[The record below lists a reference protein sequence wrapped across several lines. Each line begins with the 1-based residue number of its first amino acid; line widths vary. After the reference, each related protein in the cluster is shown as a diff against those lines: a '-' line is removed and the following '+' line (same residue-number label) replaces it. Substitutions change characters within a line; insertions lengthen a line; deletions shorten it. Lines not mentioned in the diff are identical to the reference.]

1 MKRNLE
7 NNIRG
12 NNPVMLGFR
21 QTQCFLNILRD
32 KRSIRNI
39 GIIAHIDHGKTTL
52 TDLLLARAGLIPYS
66 LAGEARVLDYLEE
79 EQRRG
84 ITIKSAS
91 ISLTYSI
98 DGKSYLINL
107 VDTPGHVDF
116 TGKVTRALR
125 VVDGAI
131 VLVDAVEG
139 IMAQTEVVTRQALSE
154 RVKPILLINKV
165 DRLIR
170 ELRLPADEIQRRIL
184 RIIREFNSLI
194 DLYGEPKFRDE
205 WKVSVSRGDV
215 AIGSALHKWGLT
227 SKIAVEKGIKFS
239 DIIDMYSNGRWQELQ
254 EIIPLHEAIL
264 RMIIERIPSPAE
276 AQRYRIPKIWR
287 GDLSSEIGRAML
299 ECDPNGPVTIC
310 VAGVRV
316 DRREGLIAT
325 GRIFSG
331 KIEDGDKVY
340 LLGAGRECAVH
351 SVSVYMGA
359 FREHIGY
366 MDSGN
371 IVALS
376 GLEPLR
382 AGETLVDPA
391 HKGDMIPFERI
402 QYVSEPV
409 VVVSIEPKNPSDLQ
423 RLLDALNILS
433 IEDPNLTVT
442 INRETGEYL
451 LSGIGELHLEIA
463 VKSISEIEPGL
474 EVIVSKPT
482 ISYRESISAIGDIF
496 TANSPNGLN
505 QVSVR
510 VRPLDKRSQS
520 LSHGKII
527 LTDENKNILVDLTEG
542 NLLSGENLK
551 AAIDGFRRVC
561 RSGPLCGEP
570 MRDLVV
576 ELVGLRLC
584 GEPSQS
590 GYAQI
595 MPAVRRAIVGSI
607 LTANPILLEPIYGI
621 QVSAPS
627 DRIGDVIN
635 LIIRRRGKISL
646 VEDRG
651 LFSLINGFIPVA
663 ESFGLAEEMRAV
675 TSGRAFWQNYFSH
688 WERVPEEC
696 MTHVIRLL
704 RLRRGLPAE
713 PPKMERF
720 MDYL

>member
-1 MKRNLE
+1 
-7 NNIRG
+7 
-12 NNPVMLGFR
+12 MLGFR
-21 QTQCFLNILRD
+21 RAERLLSILRD

-84 ITIKSAS
+84 ITIKAAS
-91 ISLTYSI
+91 ISLTYNI
-98 DGKSYLINL
+98 DGRAYLINL

-116 TGKVTRALR
+116 TGRVTRALR
-125 VVDGAI
+125 VVDGAV

-154 RVKPILLINKV
+154 RVKPILFINKI

-170 ELRLPADEIQRRIL
+170 ELRLSADEIRERVSH
-184 RIIREFNSLI
+184 IIQEFNSLI
-194 DLYGEPKFRDE
+194 DLYCEPEFRDE
-205 WKVSVSRGDV
+205 WKISVSKGDV

-227 SKIAVEKGIKFS
+227 PKMTVEKGIKFS
-239 DIIDMYSNGRWQELQ
+239 DIIGMYSNGGWQELQ
-254 EIIPLHEAIL
+254 EVIPLHEAIL
-264 RMIIERIPSPAE
+264 RMVIERIPSPVE
-276 AQRYRIPKIWR
+276 AQKYRIPKIWK
-287 GDLSSEIGRAML
+287 GNLSSEVGRAML

-310 VAGVRV
+310 VAGVKV
-316 DRREGLIAT
+316 DPREGLIAT

-331 KIEDGDKVY
+331 KIEDGDKVF
-340 LLGAGRECAVH
+340 LLGAGRECTVH
-351 SVSVYMGA
+351 HVSVYMGA

-371 IVALS
+371 IVAFS

-382 AGETLVDPA
+382 AGETLIDPA
-391 HKGDMIPFERI
+391 HRGDMVPFERI

-409 VVVSIEPKNPSDLQ
+409 VVVSVEPKNPGDLQ

-474 EVIVSKPT
+474 EVLVSRPM
-482 ISYRESISAIGDIF
+482 ISYRESVSSVGDVF

-510 VRPLDKRSQS
+510 VRPLDEHSQG

-527 LTDENKNILVDLTEG
+527 LADENRNILVDLTG
-542 NLLSGENLK
+542 SNLLYGECLE
-551 AAIDGFRRVC
+551 AAIDGFRWVC

-570 MRDLVV
+570 MRNLVA
-576 ELVGLRLC
+576 ELVSLHLHD
-584 GEPSQS
+584 EPSQS

-627 DRIGDVIN
+627 DRIGDIIN
-635 LIIRRRGKISL
+635 LIVRRRGKISL

-651 LFSLINGFIPVA
+651 LFSIINGFIPVT
-663 ESFGLAEEMRAV
+663 ESFGLSEEMRAV
-675 TSGRAFWQNYFSH
+675 SSGRAFWQNYFSH
-688 WERVPEEC
+688 WERVPEEH
-696 MTHVIRLL
+696 MAHVIRSL
-704 RLRRGLPAE
+704 RLRKGLPTE
-713 PPKMERF
+713 PPKMGVS
-720 MDYL
+720 